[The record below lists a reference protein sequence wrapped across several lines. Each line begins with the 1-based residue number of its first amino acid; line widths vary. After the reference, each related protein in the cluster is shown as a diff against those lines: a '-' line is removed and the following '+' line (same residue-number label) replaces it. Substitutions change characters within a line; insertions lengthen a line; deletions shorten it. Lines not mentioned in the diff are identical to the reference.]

1 MEIMKDVLILTSLPI
16 KECILQVMELREIM
30 MAILEF

>member
-1 MEIMKDVLILTSLPI
+1 MEIMIDVLILTSLHI
-16 KECILQVMELREIM
+16 KGCILQAMELREIM